1 MDDMVMA
8 NLIIRGDLI
17 NFGKSTFNEISSI
30 YRFTNENISSY
41 FHHLI
46 NKENVLSVVG
56 SGCQIVNSLLAGS
69 RNIDVFDISV
79 FPIYFMHLKLASILA
94 LSKED
99 FLKFY
104 FSDDRNIVFND
115 EMYEKI
121 SLFLNGKYK
130 EFWDYLFMYDDG
142 YDIYNSLLFRSDL
155 ILEKMAVL
163 YNPYLQ
169 DDNYQKLRNILK
181 YDSFNISSSVC
192 DITKCKI
199 DKRYDLI
206 NLSNILSYYY
216 KADNI
221 DEYVNFLKNNFILTK
236 NGEIINYFYRMDSD
250 VEESFNEILISTGCV
265 ETLSENVKLLVLGEN
280 YGTN

>member
-1 MDDMVMA
+1 MDDMVRA
-8 NLIIRGDLI
+8 NLIVRGDMI
-17 NFGKSTFNEISSI
+17 NFGNSTFSETSSI
-30 YRFTNENISSY
+30 YRFTNENMSSY

-46 NKENVLSVVG
+46 NKKNVLSVVG
-56 SGCQIVNSLLAGS
+56 SGCQIANSLLAGS

-104 FSDDRNIVFND
+104 FSDDRNVIFND

-121 SLFLNGKYK
+121 SLFLSGKYK

-155 ILEKMAVL
+155 ILEKMAIL

-169 DDNYQKLRNILK
+169 DDNYQKLKNILK
-181 YDSFNISSSVC
+181 YDSFNISGSVC
-192 DITKCKI
+192 DITKRRI
-199 DKRYDLI
+199 DKSYDLI

-221 DEYVNFLKNNFILTK
+221 DDLVDFLKSNFNLDK
-236 NGEIINYFYRMDSD
+236 NGEIINYFYRFDSD
-250 VEESFNEILISTGCV
+250 VEKAFNDILRGSGYI
-265 ETLSENVKLLVLGEN
+265 ETLRENVKLLVLRR
-280 YGTN
+280 

>member
-30 YRFTNENISSY
+30 YRFTNENMSSY

-56 SGCQIVNSLLAGS
+56 SGCQIANSLLAGS

-104 FSDDRNIVFND
+104 FSDDREEIFSD
-115 EMYEKI
+115 DLYDKI
-121 SLFLNGKYK
+121 SPLLKGKYK
-130 EFWDYLFMYDDG
+130 EFWDTLYNFDDG
-142 YDIYNSLLFRSDL
+142 YDIYNSLLFRSDISL
-155 ILEKMAVL
+155 KKTAIE

-169 DDNYQKLRNILK
+169 DSNYERLRQILK
-181 YDSFNISSSVC
+181 YDTININPIRC
-192 DITKCKI
+192 DITKTNFPSE
-199 DKRYDLI
+199 YDLI
-206 NLSNILSYYY
+206 NLSNILTYYY
-216 KADNI
+216 KPETI
-221 DEYVNFLKNNFILTK
+221 SELIEFIKKNFNLTN
-236 NGEIINYFYRMDSD
+236 NGEVISYFFGL
-250 VEESFNEILISTGCV
+250 EE
-265 ETLSENVKLLVLGEN
+265 ETESKMIELLDQ
-280 YGTN
+280 YG